1 MSQAQETLQEIYE
14 NRESWCMVERHPTQ
28 YFARA
33 ERRHFPHQFHSNL
46 NLQPRQATESRS
58 TWANITPKHREKRHF
73 SGADKGH
80 LV

>member
-1 MSQAQETLQEIYE
+1 MAQADETLQELYE
-14 NRESWCMVERHPTQ
+14 SRETWCMVERDPTQ

-33 ERRHFPHQFHSNL
+33 ERRHYPHQFKSSL
-46 NLQPRQATESRS
+46 NLQPPRATEGRS

-73 SGADKGH
+73 PDTGKGH